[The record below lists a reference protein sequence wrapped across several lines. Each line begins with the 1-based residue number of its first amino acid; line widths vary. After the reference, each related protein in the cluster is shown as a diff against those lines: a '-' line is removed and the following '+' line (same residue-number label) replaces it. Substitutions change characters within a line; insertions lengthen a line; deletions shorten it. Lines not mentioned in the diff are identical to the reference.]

1 MRGILVVD
9 VIENLAGRLRN
20 QLREN
25 LLNRVEVSI
34 KIQVL
39 LLDIQNER
47 VLRVKKRDGAV
58 ALVSFGNEIF
68 ATRVPM
74 RVGSEN
80 WNLGANV
87 MRWMHPAFAQD
98 VRGHC

>member
-1 MRGILVVD
+1 MGD
-9 VIENLAGRLRN
+9 

-25 LLNRVEVSI
+25 FFNRIEVSI

-58 ALVSFGNEIF
+58 ALVSFGNEMF
-68 ATRVPM
+68 TTRIPM
-74 RVGSEN
+74 RIGSEN

-87 MRWMHPAFAQD
+87 MGRM
-98 VRGHC
+98 